1 MTEPSAIT
9 SQALQLTSYDG
20 GPDSLRLAERTIGPL
35 KPGEVLVRIAAAPI
49 NPSDLMFVRGLYGIK
64 KALPAIPGFEGSGT
78 VVAAGPGALG
88 RRLVGRRVACGATPG
103 GDGTWAEYMVTGA
116 AYCIPL
122 ADNISLEQGASLIV
136 NPITAWALVDQARRE
151 KRAAAVQTAA
161 ASQLG
166 RMVIRLAERA
176 DLPLINVVRRAG
188 QAGELRALGA
198 RHVLDSSEPEFADRL
213 AELCA
218 ELNAT
223 LAFDAVAGA
232 LTGQILGAMPD
243 GSQAIVY
250 GALSEAGCVIHPAD
264 LIFKRKTVSG
274 FWLSDWLARKNILSM
289 IRLAAT
295 IQRRLGGDLA
305 SAVQARLPLAAGTA
319 GLERYR
325 QAMSGGKVLFTPEG
339 G

>member
-213 AELCA
+213 
-218 ELNAT
+218 
-223 LAFDAVAGA
+223 
-232 LTGQILGAMPD
+232 
-243 GSQAIVY
+243 
-250 GALSEAGCVIHPAD
+250 
-264 LIFKRKTVSG
+264 
-274 FWLSDWLARKNILSM
+274 
-289 IRLAAT
+289 
-295 IQRRLGGDLA
+295 
-305 SAVQARLPLAAGTA
+305 
-319 GLERYR
+319 
-325 QAMSGGKVLFTPEG
+325 
-339 G
+339 